1 MFYLAATSCSALAA
15 NSYPEPCQTQPFPVF
30 AMAGPTKRE
39 WSTPW
44 AAQLLAP
51 RHVRCLW
58 RIRSI
63 ALLILGDQAHQQCN
77 VFLCLGNRSLKNYMF
92 GLPLTSKSKGRTP
105 ENRSTLRSKL
115 RCPRP
120 YRKFGVHCAPWQQN
134 DPNRGGLG
142 VAMA

>member
-1 MFYLAATSCSALAA
+1 MFYLGPTRCAAPAA
-15 NSYPEPCQTQPFPVF
+15 NFSPEPCQTQPFPVF

-58 RIRSI
+58 HIRSI

-77 VFLCLGNRSLKNYMF
+77 VFLCLGNRPLKSYMF

-115 RCPRP
+115 RCTRFS
-120 YRKFGVHCAPWQQN
+120 RKFGVHWAPCQQN

-142 VAMA
+142 VAH

>member
-1 MFYLAATSCSALAA
+1 MFYPSPRGRRALAA

-44 AAQLLAP
+44 AAQLPAP

-77 VFLCLGNRSLKNYMF
+77 VFPCLGSRPLKNCMS
-92 GLPLTSKSKGRTP
+92 GHPLTSKSKGRTP

-115 RCPRP
+115 RRK
-120 YRKFGVHCAPWQQN
+120 RSSGKFGVHWTPCQQN

-142 VAMA
+142 VAH

>member
-1 MFYLAATSCSALAA
+1 MKIMKNHEKVFGSPFWSDLETPGNQKGSKNHAFGDKSLFYLPARGRSALAA

-77 VFLCLGNRSLKNYMF
+77 VFPC
-92 GLPLTSKSKGRTP
+92 
-105 ENRSTLRSKL
+105 
-115 RCPRP
+115 
-120 YRKFGVHCAPWQQN
+120 WQQT
-134 DPNRGGLG
+134 LKKLH
-142 VAMA
+142 V